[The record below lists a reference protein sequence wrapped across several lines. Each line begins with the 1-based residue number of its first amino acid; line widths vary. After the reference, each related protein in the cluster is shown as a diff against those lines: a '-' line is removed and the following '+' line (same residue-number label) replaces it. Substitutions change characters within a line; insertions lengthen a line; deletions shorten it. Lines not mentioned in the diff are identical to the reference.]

1 MKKQFYTRIRSACIC
16 SLVLLNVLFLLST
29 PTAKL
34 VRAQAPVLQG
44 SAKYS
49 DNIGPLDPLLWP
61 GNNLDKDAARSLL
74 RDPSQE
80 SAIWAQIP
88 SWEAGEWA
96 GNQAVNTR
104 AIRYINGA
112 PIDVKPLGVH
122 TSIGKFNKGYL
133 RDAKGNVWH
142 LFNSDYWTET
152 QLEDCTLMSYVVFCS
167 PGGGD
172 YPDFYAESVD
182 FKVIKPINQIQSVRK
197 AKTWTRY
204 TNLGSGTL
212 KEDSV
217 RTNFDQQG
225 HATATSFNTAL
236 SKQTA
241 PFSAYEQS
249 FATKPNIVKSFHNYL
264 HLHGLDSLIPK

>member
-1 MKKQFYTRIRSACIC
+1 MQEATYIRM
-16 SLVLLNVLFLLST
+16 SLLAMTMLL
-29 PTAKL
+29 L
-34 VRAQAPVLQG
+34 VFFALALAPHSSHAQGPVLQG

-49 DNIGPLDPLLWP
+49 DNTGPLDPLLWP
-61 GNNLDKDAARSLL
+61 GNNLDKDAARALL

-80 SAIWAQIP
+80 SAIWAPIP
-88 SWEAGEWA
+88 EWESGEWA

-104 AIRYINGA
+104 AIRYVNGQA
-112 PIDVKPLGVH
+112 MDVKPLGVH

-133 RDAKGNVWH
+133 RDAKGGVWH

-152 QLEDCTLMSYVVFCS
+152 QLDDCTLMSYVVFCS
-167 PGGGD
+167 PGGGE

-182 FKVIKPINQIQSVRK
+182 FKVIKPSNQIVTVRK

-204 TNLGSGTL
+204 TNLSPGTI

-217 RTNFDQQG
+217 RTNFDQAG

-236 SKQTA
+236 SKRTA
-241 PFSAYEQS
+241 PMSSYERS
-249 FATKPNIVKSFHNYL
+249 FASNPNIVKSFHNYL
-264 HLHGLDSLIPK
+264 HAHGLDQLIPK